1 MKKIFNLFVA
11 MLVVTASYAVPA
23 RPGWQTKTQPD
34 GTTIEVQ
41 LVGDEFYHYWVNRD
55 GLPVECDGNGYW
67 QIVGDEAMK
76 AKGERLKVKGE
87 SLKAKDKKAKA
98 PTKGSPKG
106 LVLLVNFKDVSFNSG
121 NTQSAMSD
129 MMNSDSYT
137 YNGATGS
144 VRKYFSDQSAG
155 KYTPQFDVV
164 GPVTLPYNLSH
175 YGANGSD
182 DNDLLPADIV
192 VEACSIANALHNVD
206 FTQYDSDNDNIV
218 DFVYVIYAG
227 KGEADGGAANTIRP
241 HSWDVYSAEYYG
253 NCSYGESKRKFDGK
267 YLYQYACSG
276 EIDGQSGKRA
286 GIGAIAHEFSHVI
299 GMPDLYDIDYGQNY
313 ENDAT
318 PGAWHVMDDGSY
330 NNDCKTPPSYTIYD
344 KYYLGW
350 LTPEN
355 LGNTAQ
361 ELTLNANEGYQL
373 ASSNSLLTATST
385 NTVYYIENRQNSGWD
400 AALPGHGMLIWKIM
414 YNQTAWD
421 DNGPNDTNGTIRYAL
436 VSASGKT
443 TGLGTAA
450 DPFPGT
456 SNKTTWS
463 GLSGKPLKDITE
475 KNGVITLTYI
485 EKTST
490 SEPTDPEEP
499 TEPSTP
505 SGAVTFDA
513 DVDKGNAGTDSNNAT
528 EYTISK
534 NGVTMVVS
542 SGILGTYNNEM
553 HYRVYKNQT
562 LTVTSTVG
570 AIASVEFTC
579 TADGDAKYGPGCFT
593 VSTGDYTYSGPVGTW
608 KGNADQITFT
618 AATNQVRVTQIVV
631 TLVGTTDPEDPTD
644 PEEPTDPETPAAEV
658 TFDADVDMGNASLD
672 SNNQTAY
679 TVSKGG
685 VTLDV
690 TKGIIGT
697 YNNENHYRVYKSETL
712 TLTSS
717 VGNIVSV
724 EFTCTANDDAKYG
737 PGSFAAQD
745 GYSYSGA
752 VGTWSGSATEVTF
765 TAANNQARITQIVVT
780 ISGTTDPSDPEDPTD
795 PEEPEVNT
803 NITGLQYADAYYY
816 EYDGVGYWEIDMYK
830 DFDMDAYAYI
840 YPEVYVA
847 IQANSKTALNG
858 AYDLLYTGYWAS
870 VKDSVEM
877 DYDLP
882 ATVTIQNTDNEGN
895 YSVKGTFV
903 GTDGLT
909 YTFDDVVSVWAFDF
923 DNWEEITLDESGE
936 PTDPEDPTDPTD
948 PETPAG
954 TVTFD
959 ADVDKGNASLDA
971 TNQTPYTV
979 SKDGITMD
987 VTKGI
992 IGTYNNENHY
1002 RVYKGETLTL
1012 TSTVGNIVSVEF
1024 TCTADD
1030 DAKYGPGC
1038 FTVSTGDYTYSGPV
1052 GTWTGEAKEVAFTA
1066 FYNQVRA
1073 TQIVVTI
1080 AGTITGVDNLDTPT
1094 STTYKILRNGQIL
1107 IINHGKTYGIDGQ
1120 AR

>member
-41 LVGDEFYHYWVNRD
+41 LVGDEFYHSWINRD
-55 GLPVECDGNGYW
+55 GQTVQVDDNGYW
-67 QIVGDEAMK
+67 QVLEEQLSPAAK
-76 AKGERLKVKGE
+76 A
-87 SLKAKDKKAKA
+87 AKRNAAAKKISHQKIAKA
-98 PTKGSPKG
+98 PTTGSPRG
-106 LVLLVNFKDVSFNSG
+106 LVILVNFKDLSFQSG

-129 MMNSDSYT
+129 MMNADNYT

-144 VRKYFSDQSAG
+144 VAKYFADQSNG
-155 KYTPQFDVV
+155 QYTPVFDVV
-164 GPVTLPYNLSH
+164 GPVTLPYSMSH
-175 YGANGSD
+175 YGANDSEGD
-182 DNDLLPADIV
+182 DLLPGDMV

-206 FTQYDSDNDNIV
+206 FTRYDNDYDGYL
-218 DFVYVIYAG
+218 DFVYIIYAG
-227 KGEADGGAANTIRP
+227 KGEADGGSANTIWP

-253 NCSYGESKRKFDGK
+253 NCSYNESKRMFDGR
-267 YLYQYACSG
+267 YIYQYACSG
-276 EIDGQSGKRA
+276 ELDGPTGKRA
-286 GIGAIAHEFSHVI
+286 GIGTIAHEFSHVI
-299 GMPDLYDIDYGQNY
+299 GLPDLYDIDYGQNY
-313 ENDAT
+313 ENAAT
-318 PGAWHVMDDGSY
+318 PCVWHVMDEGSY
-330 NNDCKTPPSYTIYD
+330 NNDGKTPPSYTIYD
-344 KYYLGW
+344 KYFLGW
-350 LTPEN
+350 ATPTN
-355 LGNTAQ
+355 PGNTAQ
-361 ELTLNANEGYQL
+361 VLTLNANEGYQL
-373 ASSNSLLTATST
+373 ASSNSLLASTST

-400 AALPGHGMLIWKIM
+400 AALPGHGMLVWKIM
-414 YNQTAWD
+414 YNQTAWN

-443 TGLGTAA
+443 TKIGSAA

-456 SNKTTWS
+456 SNKTTWTT
-463 GLSGKPLKDITE
+463 LSGKPLKDITE

-485 EKTST
+485 EKPATE
-490 SEPTDPEEP
+490 EPTDPEEP
-499 TEPSTP
+499 TEPETP
-505 SGAVTFDA
+505 SATVTFDA

-562 LTVTSTVG
+562 LTVTSAVG

-644 PEEPTDPETPAAEV
+644 PETPSGTF
-658 TFDADVDMGNASLD
+658 TFDADA
-672 SNNQTAY
+672 
-679 TVSKGG
+679 
-685 VTLDV
+685 
-690 TKGIIGT
+690 
-697 YNNENHYRVYKSETL
+697 
-712 TLTSS
+712 
-717 VGNIVSV
+717 
-724 EFTCTANDDAKYG
+724 
-737 PGSFAAQD
+737 
-745 GYSYSGA
+745 
-752 VGTWSGSATEVTF
+752 
-765 TAANNQARITQIVVT
+765 
-780 ISGTTDPSDPEDPTD
+780 
-795 PEEPEVNT
+795 
-803 NITGLQYADAYYY
+803 
-816 EYDGVGYWEIDMYK
+816 
-830 DFDMDAYAYI
+830 
-840 YPEVYVA
+840 
-847 IQANSKTALNG
+847 
-858 AYDLLYTGYWAS
+858 
-870 VKDSVEM
+870 
-877 DYDLP
+877 
-882 ATVTIQNTDNEGN
+882 
-895 YSVKGTFV
+895 
-903 GTDGLT
+903 
-909 YTFDDVVSVWAFDF
+909 
-923 DNWEEITLDESGE
+923 
-936 PTDPEDPTDPTD
+936 
-948 PETPAG
+948 
-954 TVTFD
+954 
-959 ADVDKGNASLDA
+959 DKGDASFDA
-971 TNQTPYTV
+971 TNQTAYTV

-1024 TCTADD
+1024 TCTADGDAKYGPGCFTVSTGDYTYSGPVGTWKGNADQITFTASTNQVRVTQIVVTISGTTDPEDPTDPEEPEVNTNITGLKYADAYYYEYDGVGYYEIDMYKDFDYDTYQYDYPELYIGITAKSKTALNGTYELYYAGYWASVKDSVEMDYDLPATVTIQNTDNEGNYSVKGTFVGTDGLTYTFD
-1030 DAKYGPGC
+1030 DTVSVWAFDYDNWEEITLDESGEPTDPEDPTDPTDPETPAGTVTFDADVDKGNASLDATNQTAYTVSKDGITMDVTKGIIGTYNNENHYRVYKGETLTLTSTVGNIVSVEFTCTANDDVKYGPGC

-1094 STTYKILRNGQIL
+1094 STTYKILRNGQIV